1 MSVGFAINKHIAIA
15 QTGVLY
21 FLVASALS
29 GLVCRLNHRVL
40 RVRMG
45 AQSTAYVLTQMALVG
60 IVGYY
65 SRKIVRTV
73 PYVLDGAFGYDH
85 GKLKELQG
93 GVVIA
98 YAIFAMQEGLA
109 DKVRGLPALRFVSGG
124 ACGEDAKDARPGSA
138 IAPVAESR

>member
-45 AQSTAYVLTQMALVG
+45 ADSTAYVLTQMALVG

-98 YAIFAMQEGLA
+98 IFAMQEGLA

-124 ACGEDAKDARPGSA
+124 VCSADATAKDDRPDHA
-138 IAPVAESR
+138 TTPVADSR